1 MRVDNC
7 LGPTV
12 LSSSG
17 WQAGVSPGVSP
28 VGCKQKVRKPQAWGS
43 RNSPLEQGGL
53 NMDPGGTSEGLLPGK
68 TDALKMQVF
77 NLGSTRMGTKALS
90 QRVPANIPDTLAYP
104 EHW

>member
-1 MRVDNC
+1 M
-7 LGPTV
+7 
-12 LSSSG
+12 
-17 WQAGVSPGVSP
+17 SP

-53 NMDPGGTSEGLLPGK
+53 NMDLGGTSEGLLPGK

-90 QRVPANIPDTLAYP
+90 QRVPANIPDTLAYS